1 MRRGRARSDRK
12 LRERGFTLVELIVVI
27 TIIGLLAAA
36 AVLAMPEGN
45 GGLSAEAE
53 RFAARAKAA
62 QEAAVINSRATSLAV
77 DPSGYAIAQS
87 DGGAWRELARHGWEA
102 GTQPDFG
109 GPSQA
114 RTRFDA
120 TGMADPLEV
129 NLRRGSARTQIVI
142 GSDGEIQ
149 VRR

>member
-1 MRRGRARSDRK
+1 MTDPKPG
-12 LRERGFTLVELIVVI
+12 ERGFTLVELIVVI

-36 AVLAMPEGN
+36 AVLAIPDGN
-45 GGLSAEAE
+45 GGLTAETE

-62 QEAAVINSRATSLAV
+62 QEAAVINSRATALAV
-77 DPSGYAIAQS
+77 DQAGYAIARS
-87 DGGAWRELARHGWEA
+87 EGGAWRELARHGWEA

-109 GPSQA
+109 GRAQA
-114 RTRFDA
+114 RTVFDA
-120 TGMADPLEV
+120 TGLTEPLEV
-129 NLRRGSARTQIVI
+129 NLRRGNARSQIVI